1 VDGSALTIFT
11 SGLLSPVRRRVARY
25 AGVMSD
31 PGGGGWCALAL
42 NVAVQHSGDPLQ
54 DLVGEP
60 GIIDGASQRDRTDQR
75 RQDERGIV
83 RFAGWRQ
90 AGEQVEVA
98 ADLCGV
104 CGPGSLAAAG
114 DVRG

>member
-1 VDGSALTIFT
+1 
-11 SGLLSPVRRRVARY
+11 
-25 AGVMSD
+25 MSD
-31 PGGGGWCALAL
+31 PDGGRWYALAL
-42 NVAVQHSGDPLQ
+42 NMAMQHSGDPFQ

-60 GIIDGASQRDRTDQR
+60 GIVDGTSQRNRSDQR

-83 RFAGWRQ
+83 WFAGWRQ

-104 CGPGSLAAAG
+104 GGPGSPAAAG
-114 DVRG
+114 DVCG

>member
-1 VDGSALTIFT
+1 
-11 SGLLSPVRRRVARY
+11 
-25 AGVMSD
+25 MSD
-31 PGGGGWCALAL
+31 PDGAGWRALAL

-60 GIIDGASQRDRTDQR
+60 GIVDGTSQRDRSDQR

-83 RFAGWRQ
+83 WLAGWRQ
-90 AGEQVEVA
+90 AGEEVEVTA
-98 ADLCGV
+98 HLCGV

-114 DVRG
+114 DVCG